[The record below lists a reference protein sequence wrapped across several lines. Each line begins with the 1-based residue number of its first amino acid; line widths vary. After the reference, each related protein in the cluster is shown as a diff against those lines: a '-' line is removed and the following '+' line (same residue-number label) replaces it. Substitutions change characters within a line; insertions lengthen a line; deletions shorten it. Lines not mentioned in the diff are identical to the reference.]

1 MKRSFIQKIY
11 RLNDIESLEKD
22 LNYLGKDV
30 KYDALT
36 FCNIRLFTSILVFV
50 LVLYISKIG
59 YLLAPFVTILY
70 YYGFYYYNIT
80 RRISLRNKR
89 LEHQSLFFFEILT
102 LTLESGRNLENALNV
117 TCDNVS
123 SDISSEFKE
132 ALDEMKYGKSLLEAL
147 SGIKSRISSDIINN
161 IILNIMQTSE
171 FGNSIIDTLHNE
183 VDFLRDKQILEIKEK
198 INKIPN
204 KVSIISVLF
213 VVPLILV
220 LILGPYIIQFIG

>member
-1 MKRSFIQKIY
+1 
-11 RLNDIESLEKD
+11 
-22 LNYLGKDV
+22 
-30 KYDALT
+30 
-36 FCNIRLFTSILVFV
+36 
-50 LVLYISKIG
+50 
-59 YLLAPFVTILY
+59 
-70 YYGFYYYNIT
+70 
-80 RRISLRNKR
+80 
-89 LEHQSLFFFEILT
+89 
-102 LTLESGRNLENALNV
+102 
-117 TCDNVS
+117 
-123 SDISSEFKE
+123 
-132 ALDEMKYGKSLLEAL
+132 MKYGKSLLEAL

>member
-1 MKRSFIQKIY
+1 M
-11 RLNDIESLEKD
+11 
-22 LNYLGKDV
+22 
-30 KYDALT
+30 
-36 FCNIRLFTSILVFV
+36 
-50 LVLYISKIG
+50 
-59 YLLAPFVTILY
+59 
-70 YYGFYYYNIT
+70 
-80 RRISLRNKR
+80 
-89 LEHQSLFFFEILT
+89 
-102 LTLESGRNLENALNV
+102 ENALNV